1 MLAPCHCAKFPDSA
15 LVALD
20 LEAPE
25 PFRSAPAAS
34 PSSRVFKNHA
44 CMVARAAWRC
54 QLLAIDNAMPAA
66 SPTGRRPSR
75 PSGLRPAGDPACGG
89 GAPER
94 RGEISLA
101 ARTPSLREKAEPP
114 GELQAPIAW
123 FIPKVPP
130 HHTTNALAHTG
141 SASLPM
147 VESRAVLRHVLGSI
161 RKEKL
166 MDTQTVI
173 AVCELL
179 LVVIGIVTLAR
190 KDE

>member
-44 CMVARAAWRC
+44 CMVAIA
-54 QLLAIDNAMPAA
+54 
-66 SPTGRRPSR
+66 
-75 PSGLRPAGDPACGG
+75 ACGG
-89 GAPER
+89 CAPEGAEKPR
-94 RGEISLA
+94 LQRGFPL
-101 ARTPSLREKAEPP
+101 LRKRKPP
-114 GELQAPIAW
+114 DELQARIAW
-123 FIPKVPP
+123 FIPKVLPP
-130 HHTTNALAHTG
+130 HHTTNARTCAG
-141 SASLPM
+141 SAPPPM

>member
-1 MLAPCHCAKFPDSA
+1 
-15 LVALD
+15 
-20 LEAPE
+20 
-25 PFRSAPAAS
+25 
-34 PSSRVFKNHA
+34 
-44 CMVARAAWRC
+44 MVARAAWRC

-75 PSGLRPAGDPACGG
+75 PSGLRPAGGPACGG
-89 GAPER
+89 GAPEVAGKPRLR
-94 RGEISLA
+94 RGFPL
-101 ARTPSLREKAEPP
+101 LRKRKPP
-114 GELQAPIAW
+114 DELQARIAW
-123 FIPKVPP
+123 FIPKVLPP
-130 HHTTNALAHTG
+130 HHTTNARTCAG
-141 SASLPM
+141 SAPPPM